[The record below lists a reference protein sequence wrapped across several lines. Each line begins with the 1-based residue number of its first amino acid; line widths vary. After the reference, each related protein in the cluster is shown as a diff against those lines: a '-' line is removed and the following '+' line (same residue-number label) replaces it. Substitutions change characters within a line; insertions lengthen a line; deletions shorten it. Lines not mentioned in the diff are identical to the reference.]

1 MESDFW
7 HQRWSENQIG
17 FHQEKINSRL
27 VKLWPKIGLQCGD
40 KVFVPLC
47 GKSKDILWLAEHTHP
62 VLGVELSAI
71 ACRNF
76 FKDNGIKYLIS
87 QEGEFEVFRDDTD
100 TIELWAGDFFE
111 LSMEHLSGVAGVY
124 DRASLIALPP
134 SMRKKYAAHLGSIL
148 ESRTKVLLIAMEY
161 DEKKMKGP
169 PFSVSEE
176 EVRTLFDKD
185 FTLEQISES
194 SGPDIVGNLKQRG
207 LDTLTEKIFLLE
219 RR

>member
-27 VKLWPKIGLQCGD
+27 VKLWPKIALQCGD

-47 GKSKDILWLAEHTHP
+47 GKSKDMLWLAAQTHS
-62 VLGVELSAI
+62 VLGVELSPI
-71 ACRNF
+71 ACREF
-76 FKDNGIKYLIS
+76 FEDNGIKYLIS
-87 QEGEFEVFRDDTD
+87 HEAKFEVFRGDTD
-100 TIELWAGDFFE
+100 TIELWSGDFFE
-111 LSMEHLSGVAGVY
+111 LSVEHLSNVAGVY

-134 SMRKKYAAHLGSIL
+134 SMREKYVAHLGSIL
-148 ESRTKVLLIAMEY
+148 KSRTKVLLIAMEY
-161 DEKKMKGP
+161 DEHKMKGP